1 MSINSVLFT
10 KKELRSFCTYRLL
23 FGIAYSIMIPLIPL
37 FLKGLGLT
45 TMLIGTVMS
54 SYGISK
60 TLIQIPFGVIS
71 DKVGDKIIL
80 VLALLLMS
88 IIPFSYTLTNSPT
101 IASYIYIIQGAILG
115 MAAPA
120 TFSVLSRSVDDT
132 RRGESTGLASAVF
145 TLGGGVGACIG
156 GYFISALGNY
166 NYAFYIST
174 FGIILTLIYV
184 IFRIKSNSSSKSHK
198 NNNNKHS
205 LMDVFREIKKYKLT
219 YKILVLGSIAF
230 LGDYIY
236 GCVVTLIHFYAK
248 DVLNSTVAYS
258 SAIISIYLIVFGIGA
273 PIAGWISDKIGNKKQ
288 LFLSFIVMN
297 LTLLGLSFTKNIILF
312 TIIIIIYFLG
322 ATFLNA
328 SLQSTLSE
336 FGNNNKIKGIVFGFV
351 GASESFGYAL
361 GPFIS
366 AYIYDINKSFLFSGL
381 LCVSSLIFLIFILFN
396 KKACI

>member
-1 MSINSVLFT
+1 MNINSVLFT
-10 KKELRSFCTYRLL
+10 KKELRNFCTYRLL

-37 FLKGLGLT
+37 FLRDLGLT
-45 TMLIGTVMS
+45 TVLIGTVMS

-71 DKVGDKIIL
+71 DKVGDKVIL

-88 IIPFSYTLTNSPT
+88 VVPFSYTLTNSPT
-101 IASYIYIIQGAILG
+101 VASYIYIIQGAILG

-120 TFSVLSRSVDDT
+120 TFSVLSRSVDEK
-132 RRGESTGLASAVF
+132 RRGESTGLASSVF
-145 TLGGGVGACIG
+145 TLGGGIGACIG

-174 FGIILTLIYV
+174 FGIILTLLYV
-184 IFRIKSNSSSKSHK
+184 LFKIKSNNSSNLHK
-198 NNNNKHS
+198 DNNKHS
-205 LMDVFREIKKYKLT
+205 FIEVLKEIKQYKLT

-236 GCVVTLIHFYAK
+236 GCVVALIHFYAK
-248 DVLNSTVAYS
+248 DVLNSTIAYS
-258 SAIISIYLIVFGIGA
+258 SAIISVYLIVFGIGA

-312 TIIIIIYFLG
+312 TVIIIIYFLG

-336 FGNNNKIKGIVFGFV
+336 FGSNNKIKGIVFGFV
-351 GASESFGYAL
+351 GASESLGYAM

-366 AYIYDINKSFLFSGL
+366 AYIYNINKSFLFLGL
-381 LCVSSLIFLIFILFN
+381 LAVSSLIFLIFILFN

>member
-1 MSINSVLFT
+1 MNINSVLFT
-10 KKELRSFCTYRLL
+10 KKELRNFCTYRLL

-37 FLKGLGLT
+37 FLRDLGLT
-45 TMLIGTVMS
+45 TVLIGTVMS

-71 DKVGDKIIL
+71 DKVGDKVIL

-88 IIPFSYTLTNSPT
+88 VVPFSYTLTNSPT
-101 IASYIYIIQGAILG
+101 VASYIYIIQGAILG

-120 TFSVLSRSVDDT
+120 TFSVLSRSVDEK
-132 RRGESTGLASAVF
+132 RRGESTGLASSVF
-145 TLGGGVGACIG
+145 TLGGGIGACIG

-174 FGIILTLIYV
+174 FGIILTLLYV
-184 IFRIKSNSSSKSHK
+184 LFRIKSNNSSNLHK
-198 NNNNKHS
+198 DNNKHS
-205 LMDVFREIKKYKLT
+205 FIEVLKEIKQYKLT

-236 GCVVTLIHFYAK
+236 GCVVALIHFYAK
-248 DVLNSTVAYS
+248 DVLNSTIAYS
-258 SAIISIYLIVFGIGA
+258 SAIISVYLIVFGIGA

-312 TIIIIIYFLG
+312 TVIIIIYFLG

-336 FGNNNKIKGIVFGFV
+336 FGSNNKIKGIVFGFV
-351 GASESFGYAL
+351 GASESFGYAM

-366 AYIYDINKSFLFSGL
+366 AYIYNINKSFLFLGL
-381 LCVSSLIFLIFILFN
+381 LAVSSLIFLIFILFN